1 MSPVRQQ
8 LVVLGTVPAE
18 LRAAL
23 QPAYELIARSALA
36 PGAGGGF
43 EVAVTT
49 SIDGASKAT
58 MDLLPDLRM
67 IACNG
72 AGLEK
77 IDVGEARRRA
87 IAVCNTPDA
96 VTEDTAEYAIGLIFA
111 LLRRVVEADR
121 FIRTGKWAGGKMT
134 PSHRLAGRTLG
145 IVGLGKIGQGVARRA
160 AALGLSVLY
169 TATRE
174 KSGMPYRFISGLAE
188 LATLSDVLVVC
199 LPGGAATRELI
210 NAEVLAQLGRA
221 GYLVNVSR
229 GSVVD
234 ESALIEAL
242 RTGVIAGA
250 ALDVFAS
257 EPHFNQELQAF
268 ENVVL
273 SPHYAAIT
281 HETRAA
287 IAADLRHN
295 IDAFFNGQPV
305 RNSAAGGQE
314 K

>member
-1 MSPVRQQ
+1 
-8 LVVLGTVPAE
+8 
-18 LRAAL
+18 
-23 QPAYELIARSALA
+23 
-36 PGAGGGF
+36 
-43 EVAVTT
+43 
-49 SIDGASKAT
+49 
-58 MDLLPDLRM
+58 
-67 IACNG
+67 
-72 AGLEK
+72 
-77 IDVGEARRRA
+77 
-87 IAVCNTPDA
+87 
-96 VTEDTAEYAIGLIFA
+96 
-111 LLRRVVEADR
+111 
-121 FIRTGKWAGGKMT
+121 MT

-145 IVGLGKIGQGVARRA
+145 IVGFGKIGQAVARRA
-160 AALGLSVLY
+160 AALGMSVLY

-174 KSGMPYRFISGLAE
+174 KSGVRHRFVANLAE
-188 LATLSDVLVVC
+188 LASLADVLVVC

-210 NAEVLAQLGRA
+210 NAEVLASLGRT

-234 ESALIEAL
+234 EGALLEAL
-242 RTGVIAGA
+242 RSGVIAGA

-257 EPHFNQELQAF
+257 EPQFNQELQAF

-295 IDAFFNGQPV
+295 IDAFYNGQPV
-305 RNSAAGGQE
+305 RDSAAAGDL